1 MCKEVK
7 KMSGFTRILHN
18 SPEYKS
24 IKNAVE
30 NRRIPMGIIGLTN
43 VHKAHY
49 ITALYEDTCKKS
61 LVLCPDEATAIKMT
75 SDLNTFCGGALHF
88 VARDYNF
95 RPGEAQSREFEQ
107 KRIGVLSNILD
118 GDYTFIICSV
128 EAAIQLTMPRHE
140 LKRRHL
146 TIDSNTSMSLFDIT
160 KILLAAGYVR
170 THQVDAV
177 GQFSVRGG
185 ILDVFTP
192 AMNEPCRIE
201 FWDED
206 VDSISLFDPETQR
219 RTEILDSLTI
229 TPSAEVLF
237 DSPEI
242 MKERIEAFSATVKGK
257 GSVKVK
263 ASLAEDIDKLEHFLH
278 LGACDRYLGLA
289 YDKLETIFDYMEG
302 NLLFVCE
309 SASVKAKFT
318 TSHQLIYEDI
328 REMFEQ
334 GILTKGIDRY
344 VLEWS
349 EVLAHYESFGC
360 IYTDN
365 LTRGSFDTPVKELVG
380 VTAGQLPRW
389 DGTLSVLMEDLAPA
403 LRDGFTAVV
412 FAGTE
417 KSAKELAYD
426 LETEDI
432 KAMYFPVP
440 PAEFTGGTVNVLPG
454 SVSFGIEYT
463 GLKFMLFTYGIG
475 GSTQSKKKVKSAFKK
490 GKSITSLEDIS
501 QGDYIVH
508 TSYGIGVFDGIKTMK
523 VDGVTKDFIKINY
536 RGTDV
541 LYLPVT
547 QLDMV
552 SKYVSP
558 GDTDKII
565 KLNKLGGDEWKNTKA
580 KVKGAVKDMA
590 EELTKLYAKRMS
602 APGFAFSPDID
613 MQNDFERRFEFE
625 ETDDQIEAV
634 NEIKADMERSAP
646 MDRLLCGDVGFGKT
660 EVALRAAFKCI
671 ADGKQCAILVPTTIL
686 AFQHYQTIKK
696 RFDGFPVEI
705 EMISRF
711 RTATEK
717 TKIKKGLKRGSI
729 DIIVG
734 THSLIAK
741 GIEFND
747 LGLLIVD
754 EEQRFGV
761 GQKERIK
768 ERHPNVDVLTLSATP
783 IPRTL
788 NMAMSGIRD
797 MSVLEIPPIGRHP
810 VQTYVLA
817 HDMGVLAEAME
828 RELRRGGQVY
838 YLINNIEKIYHV
850 AEEISQYLPEAKIG
864 VGHGKMSEQDLSEVW
879 RQLLENEIDI
889 LVCTTIIE
897 TGVDVPNANT
907 LIIENADKLGLAQ
920 LHQIRGRVGRSQRR
934 AFAYFTYP
942 GYKALPQVAQHRL
955 SAIREFTEF
964 GAGFK
969 VAQRDLEIRGAGNI
983 LGAKQHGH
991 LEAVGYEMY
1000 LELLSEAI
1008 TEEKTGE
1015 IQPEKKECNVDISID
1030 AHIPE
1035 SYIDSAKSRIF
1046 MYKRIAS
1053 IETGE
1058 DAMDVMDEFID
1069 RFGTPP
1075 KSVKGLVDVAL
1086 LRAYAARLG
1095 IYEIKQAD
1103 GFIIASLDSISPEI
1117 MFSIGASLGRRGVIS
1132 LTGTTPTVKMRLGN
1146 STPIETI
1153 KLLIKA
1159 LSSALGEEAEG
1170 TE

>member
-1 MCKEVK
+1 
-7 KMSGFTRILHN
+7 MSGFTQILH
-18 SPEYKS
+18 SSAEYKS
-24 IKNAVE
+24 IKKAVE
-30 NRRIPMGIIGLTN
+30 GHRTPMGIIGLTG

-49 ITALYEDTCKKS
+49 ISALYEDTGKKS

-75 SDLNTFCGGALHF
+75 GDLNAFCGGALHF
-88 VARDYNF
+88 PARDYNF
-95 RPGEAQSREFEQ
+95 RSSEGQSREFEQ

-118 GDYTFIICSV
+118 GSYTFIVCSV
-128 EAAIQLTMPRHE
+128 EAAIQLTMPREE

-146 TIDSNTSMSLFDIT
+146 TIDANTHMSLFDIT
-160 KILLAAGYVR
+160 KVLLSAGYIR

-177 GQFSVRGG
+177 GQFSLRGG

-219 RTEILDSLTI
+219 RTEVLDALTI

-242 MKERIEAFSATVKGK
+242 MKARIEAFSATVKGK
-257 GSVKVK
+257 NSVKVK
-263 ASLAEDIDKLEHFLH
+263 ASLMEDIDKLEHFLY

-289 YDKLETIFDYMEG
+289 YDSLETVFDYMQG

-309 SASVKAKFT
+309 SASVKGKFT

-344 VLEWS
+344 VLEWE

-360 IYTDN
+360 IYIDN

-380 VTAGQLPRW
+380 VTAQQLSRW
-389 DGTLSVLMEDLAPA
+389 DGTLSVLMEDLQPA
-403 LRDGFTAVV
+403 QRDGYTTVV

-426 LETEDI
+426 LETEGI
-432 KAMYFPVP
+432 KAMYFPLP
-440 PAEFTGGTVNVLPG
+440 PAEFMKNTVNILPG

-463 GLKFMLFTYGIG
+463 GLKFMLFTYGTG
-475 GSTQSKKKVKSAFKK
+475 GGTQKKKAKAAFKK

-508 TSYGIGVFDGIKTMK
+508 SSYGIGIFDGIKTMK
-523 VDGVTKDFIKINY
+523 VDGVTKDYIKINY

-552 SKYVSP
+552 SKYISP
-558 GDTDKII
+558 GDTDKAI
-565 KLNKLGGDEWKNTKA
+565 KLNRLGGDEWKHTKA
-580 KVKGAVKDMA
+580 KVKGAVRDMA

-602 APGFAFSPDID
+602 AQGHSFSPDMD
-613 MQNDFERRFEFE
+613 MQSDFERRFEFE
-625 ETDDQIEAV
+625 ETEDQIIAV
-634 NEIKADMERSAP
+634 NEIKSDMEKSAP

-696 RFDGFPVEI
+696 RFDGFPVEV

-711 RTATEK
+711 RTTTEK
-717 TKIKKGLKRGSI
+717 TKIKKALKRGSI
-729 DIIVG
+729 DVIVG

-741 GIEFND
+741 GIEFKN

-761 GQKERIK
+761 GQKEKIK
-768 ERHPNVDVLTLSATP
+768 ERYPNVDVLTLSATP

-817 HDMGVLAEAME
+817 HDMAVLAEAMS

-838 YLINNIEKIYHV
+838 YLINNVEKTYRV
-850 AEEISQYLPEAKIG
+850 AAEIAEYLPEAKIG

-942 GYKALPQVAQHRL
+942 GYKALPEVAQRRL

-1015 IQPEKKECNVDISID
+1015 ALPEKRECTVDISID

-1035 SYIDSAKSRIF
+1035 SYIDSAKNRIF

-1053 IETGE
+1053 IESGE

-1069 RFGTPP
+1069 RFGNPP

-1095 IYEIKQAD
+1095 IFEIKQTD
-1103 GFIIASLDSISPEI
+1103 GFIVAALENITPET

-1132 LTGTTPTVKMRLGN
+1132 LTGATPTVKMRLGN
-1146 STPIETI
+1146 ASPVDTI

-1159 LSSALGEEAEG
+1159 LSSALGEAGDVGE
-1170 TE
+1170 